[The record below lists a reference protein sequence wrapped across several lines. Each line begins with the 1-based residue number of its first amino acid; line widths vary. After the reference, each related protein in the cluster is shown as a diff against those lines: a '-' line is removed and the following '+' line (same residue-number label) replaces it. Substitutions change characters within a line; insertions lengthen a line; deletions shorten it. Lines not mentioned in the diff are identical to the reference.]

1 MCRKGDYYRHLA
13 EFGSEGERKEAI
25 QNAVNYFTQASD
37 IAILE
42 LPPAHP
48 IRLSLALNFSLF
60 QYYILKQSEKYAPH
74 PQHRPRVST
83 LTCLYH
89 VCVFTERAR
98 WRRRLSMMRLPSW
111 TRWTRNPT
119 KTAAA
124 RCKCF
129 ATASPSDPV
138 PTALPNAR
146 VVLKVRPM
154 WTCPI
159 GSDLCLTRLRPSS
172 FRRWIGGVGLNHH
185 WLATPCATSTA
196 LWHEFSRRV

>member
-74 PQHRPRVST
+74 PQHRPRV
-83 LTCLYH
+83 Y
-89 VCVFTERAR
+89 
-98 WRRRLSMMRLPSW
+98 RR
-111 TRWTRNPT
+111 
-119 KTAAA
+119 
-124 RCKCF
+124 
-129 ATASPSDPV
+129 
-138 PTALPNAR
+138 
-146 VVLKVRPM
+146 
-154 WTCPI
+154 
-159 GSDLCLTRLRPSS
+159 
-172 FRRWIGGVGLNHH
+172 
-185 WLATPCATSTA
+185 
-196 LWHEFSRRV
+196 